1 MTGTLENLLL
11 SRLQQYCSLP
21 DPATYIISSAI
32 HICFYHDMHPHL
44 YQFKKIPRRRETT
57 VCLVLTQHVLHMH
70 YQFNTTKDTNYNK
83 NYFLFKSNI

>member
-11 SRLQQYCSLP
+11 SHLQQYCYLP

-44 YQFKKIPRRRETT
+44 YQFKKIPRRREST
-57 VCLVLTQHVLHMH
+57 VCLVLNNMYCVRITSLTQLKI
-70 YQFNTTKDTNYNK
+70 QTTTKK
-83 NYFLFKSNI
+83 LFPI